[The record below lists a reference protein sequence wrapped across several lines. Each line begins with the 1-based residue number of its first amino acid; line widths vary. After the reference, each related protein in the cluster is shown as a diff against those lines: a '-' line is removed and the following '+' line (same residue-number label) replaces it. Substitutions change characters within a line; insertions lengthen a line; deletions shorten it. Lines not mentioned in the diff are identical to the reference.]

1 MKKFVNILTIFCVLS
16 LMVCSVIAAFR
27 GDVQTA
33 WHSLLAILG
42 IEIIHSID
50 RILHLIRL
58 CLDSLMTLLN
68 VAKLENLKELVVLEE
83 LKYTEADLVKFGQY
97 LLSEQREQS
106 IENKDNLREVH
117 DRDLANWRE

>member
-42 IEIIHSID
+42 IEIIRSID
-50 RILHLIRL
+50 KMLHLIGI
-58 CLDSLMTLLN
+58 CLDSLMTLLR

-83 LKYTEADLVKFGQY
+83 LKYTEADLVKFGKY

-117 DRDLANWRE
+117 DSDLANWKE